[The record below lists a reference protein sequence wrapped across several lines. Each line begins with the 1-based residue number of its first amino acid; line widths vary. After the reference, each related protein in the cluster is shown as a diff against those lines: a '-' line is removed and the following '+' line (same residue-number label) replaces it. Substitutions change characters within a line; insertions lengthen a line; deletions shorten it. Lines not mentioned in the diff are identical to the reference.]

1 MAKTARKTATQP
13 NGDANAAVLDVV
25 TRAGKAFDKNVLSS
39 EKAAKA
45 FLLRTGIYTKTGRIS
60 AKYK

>member
-1 MAKTARKTATQP
+1 MAKTARNTAIQAR
-13 NGDANAAVLDVV
+13 GDANATVLDVV
-25 TRAGKAFDKNVLSS
+25 TRAGKTFDKKVLSS

-45 FLLRTGIYTKTGRIS
+45 FLFRTGIYTKTGRIS